1 MEQKFPMEQGWLLCR
16 ETGGR
21 AELTMEV
28 PGGSRGLYRG
38 YVLGERGLMDLGTLL
53 PEGNVLRLRRTF
65 PVERLRSQGCWPV
78 TGGRVQMTYAFTGQP
93 AAARPGVEGTGPS
106 GDPVPRTRC
115 WPRRPG
121 PGGMLAGGR
130 MGPSAWPTL
139 GPRPSLSPDTG
150 FLSGPCQAFARAA
163 PCDLPISSRGGAHP
177 PSGGG
182 MSLHRGR
189 WVAICP
195 KLG

>member
-1 MEQKFPMEQGWLLCR
+1 MFGVVGMEQKFPMEQGWLLCR

-78 TGGRVQMTYAFTGQP
+78 TGGRVQMTYAFTGP
-93 AAARPGVEGTGPS
+93 ARCCSAPGLEGTGPS
-106 GDPVPRTRC
+106 GDPVSPGPGAGPGGPGRGRGMLCRRQDETFC
-115 WPRRPG
+115 LAYPWDPRRPF
-121 PGGMLAGGR
+121 PLTPAFCLARVKLLRGQPHVIFR
-130 MGPSAWPTL
+130 F
-139 GPRPSLSPDTG
+139 RPEG
-150 FLSGPCQAFARAA
+150 V
-163 PCDLPISSRGGAHP
+163 PIP
-177 PSGGG
+177 P
-182 MSLHRGR
+182 
-189 WVAICP
+189 AEEE
-195 KLG
+195 

>member
-1 MEQKFPMEQGWLLCR
+1 MPTSCGLWKTNESLPPLRGRDFFLRGRIGYVWGGGYGTKISMEQGWLLCR

-93 AAARPGVEGTGPS
+93 RCCSAPGLEGTGPS
-106 GDPVPRTRC
+106 GDPVS
-115 WPRRPG
+115 PG
-121 PGGMLAGGR
+121 PGAGPGGPGR
-130 MGPSAWPTL
+130 GAGDALP
-139 GPRPSLSPDTG
+139 
-150 FLSGPCQAFARAA
+150 AA
-163 PCDLPISSRGGAHP
+163 G
-177 PSGGG
+177 
-182 MSLHRGR
+182 
-189 WVAICP
+189 
-195 KLG
+195 

>member
-1 MEQKFPMEQGWLLCR
+1 MFGVVGMEQKFPMEQGWLLCR

-93 AAARPGVEGTGPS
+93 RCAPPRAGRNWTIRRPCF
-106 GDPVPRTRC
+106 PRTRC

-121 PGGMLAGGR
+121 RGAGDAL
-130 MGPSAWPTL
+130 P
-139 GPRPSLSPDTG
+139 
-150 FLSGPCQAFARAA
+150 AA
-163 PCDLPISSRGGAHP
+163 G
-177 PSGGG
+177 
-182 MSLHRGR
+182 
-189 WVAICP
+189 
-195 KLG
+195 

>member
-1 MEQKFPMEQGWLLCR
+1 MFGVVGMEQKFPMEQGWLLCR

-93 AAARPGVEGTGPS
+93 AAAPPRGWKELDHPETLFPQ
-106 GDPVPRTRC
+106 DPVLAQAAR
-115 WPRRPG
+115 
-121 PGGMLAGGR
+121 AGGR
-130 MGPSAWPTL
+130 GMLCRRQDETFCLAYPWD
-139 GPRPSLSPDTG
+139 PRPSLSPDTG

-163 PCDLPISSRGGAHP
+163 PCDLPISSRGVPIP
-177 PSGGG
+177 P
-182 MSLHRGR
+182 
-189 WVAICP
+189 AEEE
-195 KLG
+195 